1 MIMPEEVTTKKVISQ
16 LGYESEIY
24 DIYDEKAHERLN
36 NLVIPE
42 APDLGEYATKTE
54 VDDKIAA
61 IPAPD
66 LTNYYNKTEIDTK
79 FDEVGTGEKGDT
91 GEQGPKGDKGDAFT
105 YEDFTPEQ
113 LASLKG
119 EKGETGPQG
128 PKGDTG
134 AQGPKG
140 ETGSQ
145 GPKGDAGEQG
155 IQGPKGE
162 QGEKGE
168 TGAKG
173 DTGVQGPAGTD
184 GKTPVRGTDYWTE
197 EDIATINTY
206 IDAKVAEILAAQT
219 PETE

>member
-1 MIMPEEVTTKKVISQ
+1 MPEEVTTKKVISQ

-79 FDEVGTGEKGDT
+79 FDKVGTGE
-91 GEQGPKGDKGDAFT
+91 KGDKGDAFT

-113 LASLKG
+113 LAALKG
-119 EKGETGPQG
+119 EKGD
-128 PKGDTG
+128 KGD
-134 AQGPKG
+134 KG
-140 ETGSQ
+140 E
-145 GPKGDAGEQG
+145 KGDKGDKGDQGEQG
-155 IQGPKGE
+155 IQGE
-162 QGEKGE
+162 Q
-168 TGAKG
+168 
-173 DTGVQGPAGTD
+173 
-184 GKTPVRGTDYWTE
+184 
-197 EDIATINTY
+197 
-206 IDAKVAEILAAQT
+206 
-219 PETE
+219 